1 MHCQDSHTTVTS
13 VMVPYG
19 TVCHAAV
26 RGTHIA
32 LHRCHKDSQPW
43 VVACARSPCPR
54 EGQEE
59 RHELMAVCVLASF
72 PVTVVTSSNRSTEG
86 RKGLFWLAVQGTVHH
101 GGGGSQGQQELEA
114 AHHIT
119 PSSRKQAVM
128 KAGCFSTPTVQDPS
142 RGMVPPRAGTVFHLS

>member
-101 GGGGSQGQQELEA
+101 GGRGQ
-114 AHHIT
+114 
-119 PSSRKQAVM
+119 SRA
-128 KAGCFSTPTVQDPS
+128 
-142 RGMVPPRAGTVFHLS
+142 AGTGSSSSHHTLKQEAGSDESRLLFHSYSPGPQPGNGAA